1 MNIETGI
8 PLTYSKPFIVY
19 ATKYSRMDQVK
30 FVEDSLSSTNFI
42 WSILEYFVP
51 YGGET
56 QVLTPIILSMQLY
69 KRKTINKLHADDI
82 GVYKRPFPEYSLM
95 GLQIFFSK

>member
-8 PLTYSKPFIVY
+8 PPTYSTPFLVD
-19 ATKYSRMDQVK
+19 ATKHSRMDQVN

-51 YGGET
+51 YGGEA

-69 KRKTINKLHADDI
+69 KGK
-82 GVYKRPFPEYSLM
+82 P
-95 GLQIFFSK
+95 